1 MVRKQG
7 WAILVFIW
15 HVSSM
20 TVKMLEQWSEKSGLL
35 TSSLSPTPDQLH
47 QELWTQRSA
56 NCFSKSTSPLNSAA
70 CFSLRTTAV
79 KK

>member
-15 HVSSM
+15 HVSSV
-20 TVKMLEQWSEKSGLL
+20 TAKTPEQWSEKSGLL

-47 QELWTQRSA
+47 QKLWTQGSA
-56 NCFSKSTSPLNSAA
+56 ICFNKPRLSPEFRCMLS
-70 CFSLRTTAV
+70 FV
-79 KK
+79 DH